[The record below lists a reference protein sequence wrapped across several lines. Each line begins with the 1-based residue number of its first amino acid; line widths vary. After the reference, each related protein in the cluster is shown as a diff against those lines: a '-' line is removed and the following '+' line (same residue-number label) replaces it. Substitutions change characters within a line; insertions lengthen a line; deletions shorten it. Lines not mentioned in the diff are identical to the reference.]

1 MRLSSILLLYRLRLR
16 TRIVQEL
23 FAVAGIA
30 VGVALLFAS
39 QIASTSLDGS
49 VKQLTSGIVGD
60 MRFQL
65 SARSP
70 EGFDQRILGEVQSLP
85 GVRAAEPV
93 LEVRANILGP
103 KGQRSVNLIGT
114 DPRFART
121 AGPLL
126 RHFTAAQLARQQ
138 AFALPAPVAQSMG
151 LLSLSPVK
159 LQIGGRL
166 VGGFLGAELLR
177 SDIGPLVDSPVAIAP
192 LAYAQRLAG
201 LPGRVSRIF
210 VKPAAGHDREVREG
224 LARLAA
230 GTLDVRP
237 ANFDATLFSQAAGP
251 ANQSALLFSAICA
264 LVGFLF
270 AFNAILL
277 TVPQRRLLVEDLR
290 LDGYPRRTIVAVLL
304 LDGLILGVVAS
315 LLGLALGDLLSIA
328 LFHQN
333 PGYLSFAFSIG
344 GQRVVTWQ
352 SVAIAVGGGL
362 LAACVGVLAPL
373 RADIFARLSLAAP
386 STSPKRARDG
396 RTSASLA
403 AGLVCLAI
411 TTVILL
417 AIPQAAIEGIVSL
430 VAALLLLLPSL
441 VQGIVLAFE
450 RIQQPIKGAAPYLA
464 VIELRSRA
472 NRARSLAIAATGAIA
487 VFGSVAIQGAHMN
500 LQRGLDRSSHDLASV
515 ADIWVTASGSQ
526 NVLATTPFQPMAAGK
541 LAHVAGVQAV
551 GLYRA
556 GFLNYGDRRVWVLG
570 PPVSAEQPIPP
581 SQLVSGPLATATAR
595 FRQGGWAVVSQ
606 AIADERHLHVGQLFV
621 LPSPRPMTL
630 RVAALS
636 TNAGWPPGAIILN
649 ADDYA
654 RAWGSGGVSAYAVT
668 IGPGEAA
675 ETVRHD
681 IQRTLGGQ
689 SGLTVET
696 ASGREGRQRATSRQG
711 LSRLTQIATLVLLGA
726 MLATAAAM
734 GAMIWQRRPRL
745 ADMKV
750 DGFGRGVLW
759 RGLLVES
766 ALLLGAGCSIGA
778 VFGIYG
784 QLLLS
789 HALASVTGFPVV
801 FSIGGLVALGSLAA
815 VTAVAVFIVA
825 LPGYLAVRIRPA
837 LSLQD

>member
-1 MRLSSILLLYRLRLR
+1 MKLSSILLLYRLRLR

-49 VKQLTSGIVGD
+49 VQQLTKGIVGN

-65 SARSP
+65 AARSP
-70 EGFDQRILGEVQSLP
+70 EGFDQQILGEVQSLP

-93 LEVRANILGP
+93 LEVKANILGP

-114 DPRFART
+114 DPHFAST

-126 RHFTAAQLARQQ
+126 HHFTATQLAHQR
-138 AFALPAPVAQSMG
+138 AFALPAPIAQSIG
-151 LLSLSPVK
+151 LLSLSPVD
-159 LQIGGRL
+159 LQIGGRV

-192 LAYAQRLAG
+192 LAYAQQLAG
-201 LPGRVSRIF
+201 LQGRVSRIF
-210 VKPAAGHDREVREG
+210 VKPAPGYDHEVREG
-224 LARLAA
+224 LMHLAA
-230 GTLDVRP
+230 GSLDVRP

-251 ANQSALLFSAICA
+251 ANQSALLFSAISA

-290 LDGYPRRTIVAVLL
+290 LDGYPRRTIVTVLL
-304 LDGLILGVVAS
+304 LDGLILGVIAS
-315 LLGLALGDLLSIA
+315 LLGLALGDILSIA

-344 GQRVVTWQ
+344 AQRVVTWQ
-352 SVAIAVGGGL
+352 SVAIAVSGGL
-362 LAACVGVLAPL
+362 LAGCIGVLAPL

-386 STSPKRARDG
+386 STLSRHSRG
-396 RTSASLA
+396 N
-403 AGLVCLAI
+403 AGLIAGLACLAI
-411 TTVILL
+411 TTFILL
-417 AIPQAAIEGIVSL
+417 VTPQAAIGGMVCL
-430 VAALLLLLPSL
+430 VAVLLLLLPSL
-441 VQGIVLAFE
+441 VQGIVVAFE
-450 RIQQPIKGAAPYLA
+450 RIQQPFRGAAPYLA

-500 LQRGLDRSSHDLASV
+500 LQHGLDRSSHDLASV
-515 ADIWVTASGSQ
+515 SDIWVTAAGSQ
-526 NVLATTPFQPMAAGK
+526 NVLATTPFQPRDAGK
-541 LAHVAGVQAV
+541 IARVAGVRAV
-551 GLYRA
+551 RLYRA
-556 GFLNYGDRRVWVLG
+556 GFLDFGDRRIWVLG
-570 PPVSAEQPIPP
+570 PPASAASPIPP
-581 SQLVSGPLATATAR
+581 SQLVSGTLAAAVTR

-606 AIADERHLHVGQLFV
+606 AIADEHHLHIGQSFV

-636 TNAGWPPGAIILN
+636 TNAGWPPGAVILN
-649 ADDYA
+649 AHDYA
-654 RAWGSGGVSAYAVT
+654 NAWGSAGVSAYNVMIA
-668 IGPGEAA
+668 PGVGAEA
-675 ETVRHD
+675 ERRR
-681 IQRTLGGQ
+681 IQRALGRR

-696 ASGREGRQRATSRQG
+696 AGAREERQRATSRQG
-711 LSRLTQIATLVLLGA
+711 LSRLTQIATLVLIAA

-766 ALLLGAGCSIGA
+766 TLLLGAGCSIGA
-778 VFGIYG
+778 IFGIYG

-801 FSIGGLVALGSLAA
+801 FSVGALVAVGSLAL
-815 VTAVAVFIVA
+815 VTAVAVVIIA